1 MLLLTSL
8 VVPGAATVKPM
19 ANAAVGSPFALAT
32 ATADGWKQDKGK
44 VIQRAVMRA
53 RGTGTASDAAWAAPT
68 VGLPIPSRP
77 TPFNTP
83 GRVSKASIFRNHIS
97 ITIEHFGM
105 SGRAVS
111 LQALQMS

>member
-32 ATADGWKQDKGK
+32 VMADGWKQDKGK
-44 VIQRAVMRA
+44 VIQWAVMRA
-53 RGTGTASDAAWAAPT
+53 RGAGTAPDAAWAAPT

-77 TPFNTP
+77 TPSNTP
-83 GRVSKASIFRNHIS
+83 GRASKASIFRNHVS

-105 SGRAVS
+105 SCRAVS